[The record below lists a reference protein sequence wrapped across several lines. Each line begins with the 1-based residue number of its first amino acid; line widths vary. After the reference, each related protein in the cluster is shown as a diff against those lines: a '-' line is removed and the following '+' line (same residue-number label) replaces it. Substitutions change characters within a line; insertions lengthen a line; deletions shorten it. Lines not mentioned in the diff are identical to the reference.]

1 MKKNTYYLIKKTIVE
16 KGITV
21 YINNSLGETVEFE
34 KFKEASKF
42 CEILNSNSDNN
53 CKYEIEGK

>member
-1 MKKNTYYLIKKTIVE
+1 MKHETYFLIKKTILE

-21 YINNSLGETVEFE
+21 YINNSLGETVEFTQFE
-34 KFKEASKF
+34 EASKF

>member
-1 MKKNTYYLIKKTIVE
+1 MKKESYYLIKKTIVE

-34 KFKEASKF
+34 KFEEASKF

-53 CKYEIEGK
+53 CKYEIEEK

>member
-1 MKKNTYYLIKKTIVE
+1 MKQKTYFLIKKTILE

-21 YINNSLGETVEFE
+21 YINDSLGETVEFT
-34 KFKEASKF
+34 KFDDAARF

-53 CKYEIEGK
+53 CKYEIEQK

>member
-1 MKKNTYYLIKKTIVE
+1 MKKEKCYLIQKTILE

-21 YINNSLGETVEFE
+21 YINDSLGETVEFTQHH
-34 KFKEASKF
+34 EAIKF

-53 CKYEIEGK
+53 CKYEIEEI

>member
-1 MKKNTYYLIKKTIVE
+1 MKQETYFLIKKTILE

-21 YINNSLGETVEFE
+21 YINNSLGETVEFT
-34 KFKEASKF
+34 KFDEATRF

-53 CKYEIEGK
+53 CKYEIEQK